1 MVLNYFNGFQWFE
14 FKNPKHKTLR
24 MVCNLKQIGELL
36 KGTE

>member
-14 FKNPKHKTLR
+14 FKNPKHKILG